1 MLPWLIVA
9 VPPVLAV
16 IGALVWL
23 VRDRGDDAVA
33 HLESKR
39 RRT

>member
-1 MLPWLIVA
+1 MLPWLIVM

-16 IGALVWL
+16 AGALVWL
-23 VRDRGDDAVA
+23 VRDRGEEPVA